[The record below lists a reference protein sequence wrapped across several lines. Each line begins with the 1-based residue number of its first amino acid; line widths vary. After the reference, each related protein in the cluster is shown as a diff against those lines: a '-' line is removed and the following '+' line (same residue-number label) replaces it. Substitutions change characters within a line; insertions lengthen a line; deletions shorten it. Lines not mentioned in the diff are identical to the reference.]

1 MVGLKDTGEPSRAH
15 DAEFQR
21 SGQAQQ
27 VIPVLDDQLGVDPVR
42 REVVQHTVI
51 GLSIDTPEPRAADIG
66 DARREL
72 EPEEVENAENRVG
85 IAGRIRS
92 EEHTSELQS
101 LMRISYAVFCLKKKK
116 RNKEQ
121 K

>member
-1 MVGLKDTGEPSRAH
+1 MRISDWSSDVCSSDL
-15 DAEFQR
+15 
-21 SGQAQQ
+21 
-27 VIPVLDDQLGVDPVR
+27 LGVDPVR

-85 IAGRIRS
+85 IAGRIGHDFAWPQFGFLVEHDRS
-92 EEHTSELQS
+92 EE
-101 LMRISYAVFCLKKKK
+101 RRVG
-116 RNKEQ
+116 KECVSTCSSGWSPYHSKQ
-121 K
+121 KI